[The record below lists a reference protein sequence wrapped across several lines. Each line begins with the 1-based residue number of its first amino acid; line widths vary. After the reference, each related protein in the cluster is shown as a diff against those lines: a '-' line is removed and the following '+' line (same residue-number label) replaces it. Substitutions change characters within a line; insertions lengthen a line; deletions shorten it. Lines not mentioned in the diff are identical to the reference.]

1 MLTKIIKGKKNTET
15 MKEELLKSLKENDT
29 VEESN
34 FDIKNIS

>member
-15 MKEELLKSLKENDT
+15 MKEKLLKSLKENDT

>member
-1 MLTKIIKGKKNTET
+1 MLTKSIKGKKNTET
-15 MKEELLKSLKENDT
+15 MKEELLKLLKENDT

>member
-1 MLTKIIKGKKNTET
+1 MLTKIIKRKKNTET

-34 FDIKNIS
+34 FDIKNLS

>member
-1 MLTKIIKGKKNTET
+1 MLKKIIKEKKNTET

>member
-1 MLTKIIKGKKNTET
+1 MLTKIIKRKKNTET

-34 FDIKNIS
+34 FDIKT

>member
-1 MLTKIIKGKKNTET
+1 MLTKIIIGKKNTET